1 MSTQTSMKN
10 TTRQMWAT
18 GGMIFAAV
26 VMVVIGVF
34 QILEGIA
41 AIALGGTF
49 VDPAGFAYR
58 VNNTA
63 FGWIHLVIGI
73 VAIAGG
79 LALFTGRLWARTV
92 VIAVAAISAI
102 ANFFYLPYAP
112 VWSFVIMALDVFVV
126 WAVATAGSPRM
137 LREMDEQAA
146 VGAGSA
152 GDHLQT
158 GERWPAENVPS
169 GRQPSGRQ
177 QWAEDIKPVPGETP
191 AQAQE
196 RERANA
202 AARSARGGGTRP
214 NPPPPG
220 ETG

>member
-79 LALFTGRLWARTV
+79 LALFTGRLWARAV
-92 VIAVAAISAI
+92 VIALAAISAI
-102 ANFFYLPYAP
+102 ANFFYLPYGP
-112 VWSFVIMALDVFVV
+112 VWSFVTMALDVFVI
-126 WAVATAGSPRM
+126 WAVATARSPGM
-137 LREMDEQAA
+137 LRAMDEQAA
-146 VGAGSA
+146 MGAGYA
-152 GDHLQT
+152 GGNLQA
-158 GERWPAENVPS
+158 GERWPAENV
-169 GRQPSGRQ
+169 PSGRQ

-202 AARSARGGGTRP
+202 AARSARGGGMPP

>member
-1 MSTQTSMKN
+1 MSTQTSTQTSMKN
-10 TTRQMWAT
+10 TARQMWAT
-18 GGMIFAAV
+18 GGLIFAAV
-26 VMVVIGVF
+26 LMVVIGLF

-73 VAIAGG
+73 VAIAAG
-79 LALFTGRLWARTV
+79 LALFTGRLWARAV
-92 VIAVAAISAI
+92 VIALAAISAI

-126 WAVATAGSPRM
+126 WAVATARSPRM
-137 LREMDEQAA
+137 LREMEEQAA
-146 VGAGSA
+146 MGGAGYA
-152 GDHLQT
+152 GGYMQT

-169 GRQPSGRQ
+169 GRQ
-177 QWAEDIKPVPGETP
+177 QWAEDIKPLPGETP

-202 AARSARGGGTRP
+202 AARSARGGGAP
-214 NPPPPG
+214 PSPPPPG

>member
-1 MSTQTSMKN
+1 MSTQTSTQNSMKN
-10 TTRQMWAT
+10 TARQMAAT

-26 VMVVIGVF
+26 LMVVIGLF

-41 AIALGGTF
+41 AISLGGTF

-63 FGWIHLVIGI
+63 FGWIQLVIGI
-73 VAIAGG
+73 VAIAAG
-79 LALFTGRLWARTV
+79 LALFTGRLWARAV
-92 VIAVAAISAI
+92 VIAMAAISAI

-126 WAVATAGSPRM
+126 WAVATARSPRM

-146 VGAGSA
+146 MGAGYA
-152 GDHLQT
+152 GGYMQT

-169 GRQPSGRQ
+169 GRQ
-177 QWAEDIKPVPGETP
+177 QWAEDLKPVPGETP

-202 AARSARGGGTRP
+202 AARSARGGGTPP
-214 NPPPPG
+214 NPPAPG
-220 ETG
+220 QTG